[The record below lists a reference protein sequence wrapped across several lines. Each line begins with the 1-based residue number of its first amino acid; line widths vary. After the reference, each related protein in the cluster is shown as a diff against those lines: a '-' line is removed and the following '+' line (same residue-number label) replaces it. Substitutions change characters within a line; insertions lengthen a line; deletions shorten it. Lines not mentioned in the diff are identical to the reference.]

1 MRVVIIG
8 GGPGGYEAALVG
20 AQLGGEVTLIEDR
33 GLGGSAVLT
42 DVVPSKSLIAVSGVM
57 SRARKS
63 NEMGLVYEAADSRGK
78 PLVKVDLMK
87 VNASVKALAK
97 AQSDDIR
104 HRLERDG
111 ITLIEGRGRLNG
123 PHEVIAETATGEVRL
138 PADYILVS
146 VGTRPRTLPDAQP
159 DGERILT
166 WAQLYDIDEIPERLI
181 VVGSGVTGTEFANAY
196 DALGVPITLVSSQ
209 PQVLPGQDPDATKV
223 LQALFHERG
232 MDLVLGSRAVRAH
245 REGNGVVVTLEDGR
259 EVLGSHVLMAVGSIP
274 NTHDIGLT
282 EAGVILKPS
291 GHINVDRVSRSSAQ
305 GVYAAGD
312 CTGVFPLASV
322 AAMQGR
328 IAMWH
333 ALGDAVEPFNR
344 AEVSSNIFTNPEIA
358 TVGVTQD
365 DIDSGRVRGIGVT
378 LPLASN
384 PRAKM
389 LGFKDGFVK
398 LFCRPSTGNI
408 IGGVIVAPR
417 ASELIH
423 SIAIAVAEQINVDDF
438 AHDFTVYPSL
448 SGSIAEAARRLHGHS
463 IELLNQQITL

>member
-1 MRVVIIG
+1 
-8 GGPGGYEAALVG
+8 
-20 AQLGGEVTLIEDR
+20 
-33 GLGGSAVLT
+33 
-42 DVVPSKSLIAVSGVM
+42 M

-111 ITLIEGRGRLNG
+111 ITLIEGGRGRLNG
-123 PHEVIAETATGEVRL
+123 PHEVIAETATGGEVRL

-159 DGERILT
+159 DGGERILT

-245 REGNGVVVTLEDGR
+245 REGNGGVVVTLEDGR

-282 EAGVILKPS
+282 EAG
-291 GHINVDRVSRSSAQ
+291 GHPQAERTHQCRPGLAQLRPGGVRRRRLHRGCSRWPRWRRCRAGSRCGTPWATRSNRSTGPRSPRTSSP
-305 GVYAAGD
+305 
-312 CTGVFPLASV
+312 TPRSP
-322 AAMQGR
+322 R
-328 IAMWH
+328 
-333 ALGDAVEPFNR
+333 
-344 AEVSSNIFTNPEIA
+344 S
-358 TVGVTQD
+358 GVTQD